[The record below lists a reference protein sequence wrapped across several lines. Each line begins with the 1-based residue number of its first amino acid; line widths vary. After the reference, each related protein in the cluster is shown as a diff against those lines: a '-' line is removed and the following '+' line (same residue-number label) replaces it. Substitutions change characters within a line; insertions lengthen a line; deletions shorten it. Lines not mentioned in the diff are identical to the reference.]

1 MPFYEILLRHALV
14 MALWTTLPVVAT
26 TLVVGL
32 VVGIFQSLT
41 QLNDSTF
48 SLAPRLAA
56 ALLVVYLLGHWM
68 LTRDA
73 ALAQDF
79 IGHLDQFISRA
90 WS

>member
-1 MPFYEILLRHALV
+1 MPLYEMLLRHMLV
-14 MALWTTLPVVAT
+14 LTLWITLPVVAT
-26 TLVVGL
+26 ALVGGL
-32 VVGIFQSLT
+32 LVGIFQSMT

-56 ALLVVYLLGHWM
+56 ALLVGFLLGYWM

-73 ALAQDF
+73 ALARAL
-79 IGHLDQFISRA
+79 IGHMAQLINRP

>member
-14 MALWTTLPVVAT
+14 VALWTTLPVVLT
-26 TLVVGL
+26 TLVAGL
-32 VVGIFQSLT
+32 VIGIFQSLT
-41 QLNDSTF
+41 QFNDSTF

-68 LTRDA
+68 LARDA
-73 ALAQDF
+73 ALAQEF
-79 IGHLDQFISRA
+79 IGHLGQFIGRS